1 MAGLFSNLT
10 ASMILW
16 KCLEERMRLGLLG
29 CWEGC
34 SEVLGHACFVLK
46 SFLEYPLLAT
56 SRDRTVRHRVFQLAS
71 IAVY

>member
-16 KCLEERMRLGLLG
+16 KCLEERMRLGL
-29 CWEGC
+29 EGC

-56 SRDRTVRHRVFQLAS
+56 SRD
-71 IAVY
+71 